1 MEHIFPLLLQRKGEK
16 MKKICDA
23 MKKSIL
29 FAGIKE
35 EELEQVISCF
45 DIRLSY
51 YDRDQFVVHQGERA
65 KGVGLVI
72 SGRLHIVREDF
83 LGNREILTEVG
94 PGDIFDE
101 VYAVLA
107 DEYQS
112 IAVAAV
118 QQAEVAFFS
127 MEKMLTTCSSNCT
140 FHNIIIKNMLR
151 AMAQKNLML
160 TRKMAHLSRKSIREK
175 LVSYL
180 SDESSRQGKR
190 EIVIP
195 FNRQQLADYLSVERS
210 ALSRELSKMR
220 DEGMIEFY
228 KNRFILYN

>member
-1 MEHIFPLLLQRKGEK
+1 

-23 MKKSIL
+23 MEKSVL
-29 FAGIKE
+29 FWGIKE
-35 EELEQVISCF
+35 EDLERVISCF
-45 DIRLSY
+45 DVKLSR
-51 YDRDQFVVHQGERA
+51 YDREQFVIHQGERA
-65 KGVGLVI
+65 KGVGLVV
-72 SGRLHIVREDF
+72 SGQLHIIREDF
-83 LGNREILTEVG
+83 LGNREILTEVET
-94 PGDIFDE
+94 GDIFDE

-107 DEYQS
+107 DECQS
-112 IAVAAV
+112 IAVVTV

-127 MEKMLTTCSSNCT
+127 IDKMLTTCSSNCS

-151 AMAQKNLML
+151 VMAQKNLML

-190 EIVIP
+190 EITIS

-210 ALSRELSKMR
+210 ALSRELSKMK
-220 DEGMIEFY
+220 DEGLIEFY
-228 KNRFILYN
+228 KNHFVLYNGFTI

>member
-1 MEHIFPLLLQRKGEK
+1 
-16 MKKICDA
+16 MKKVCDA
-23 MKKSIL
+23 MKKSVL
-29 FAGIKE
+29 FWDIKE
-35 EELEQVISCF
+35 EDLERVISCF
-45 DIRLSY
+45 DVKLSR
-51 YDRDQFVVHQGERA
+51 YDRDEFVIHQGERA
-65 KGVGLVI
+65 KGVGLVV
-72 SGRLHIVREDF
+72 SGQLHIIREDF

-94 PGDIFDE
+94 AGDIFDE

-112 IAVAAV
+112 IAVVAV
-118 QQAEVAFFS
+118 QPTEAAFFS
-127 MEKMLTTCSSNCT
+127 IDKMLTTCSSNCT

-151 AMAQKNLML
+151 VMAQKNLML

-190 EIVIP
+190 EIKIP

-210 ALSRELSKMR
+210 ALSRELSKMKE
-220 DEGMIEFY
+220 EGLIEFY
-228 KNRFILYN
+228 KNQFVLYHVT

>member
-1 MEHIFPLLLQRKGEK
+1 MKNIFPLLLQRKGEK

-23 MKKSIL
+23 MKKSVL
-29 FAGIKE
+29 FLGIKE
-35 EELEQVISCF
+35 EDLERVISCF
-45 DIRLSY
+45 DVKLSH

-72 SGRLHIVREDF
+72 SGQLHIIREDF

-107 DEYQS
+107 EEYQS
-112 IAVAAV
+112 IAVVAV

-127 MEKMLTTCSSNCT
+127 MEKMLTTCSSNCD

-151 AMAQKNLML
+151 TMAQKNLML

-190 EIVIP
+190 ELIIP

-210 ALSRELSKMR
+210 ALSRELSKMK
-220 DEGMIEFY
+220 DEGLIEFY
-228 KNRFILYN
+228 KNQFILYN

>member
-1 MEHIFPLLLQRKGEK
+1 
-16 MKKICDA
+16 MKKVCDA
-23 MKKSIL
+23 MKKSVL
-29 FAGIKE
+29 FWDIKE
-35 EELEQVISCF
+35 EDLERVISCF
-45 DIRLSY
+45 DVKLSR
-51 YDRDQFVVHQGERA
+51 YDRDEFVIHQGERA
-65 KGVGLVI
+65 KGVGLVV
-72 SGRLHIVREDF
+72 SGQFHIIREDF

-94 PGDIFDE
+94 AGDIFDE

-112 IAVAAV
+112 IAVVAV
-118 QQAEVAFFS
+118 QPTEAAFFS
-127 MEKMLTTCSSNCT
+127 IDKMLTTCSSNCT

-151 AMAQKNLML
+151 VMAQKNLML

-190 EIVIP
+190 EIKIP

-210 ALSRELSKMR
+210 ALSRELSKMKE
-220 DEGMIEFY
+220 EGLIEFY
-228 KNRFILYN
+228 KNQFVLYHVT

>member
-1 MEHIFPLLLQRKGEK
+1 

-23 MKKSIL
+23 MKKSVL
-29 FAGIKE
+29 FWGIRE
-35 EELEQVISCF
+35 EDLEQIVSCF
-45 DIRLSY
+45 EVKLSRY
-51 YDRDQFVVHQGERA
+51 ERDEFVIHQGERA
-65 KGVGLVI
+65 KGVGLVV
-72 SGRLHIVREDF
+72 SGQLHIIREDF

-112 IAVAAV
+112 IAVVAV
-118 QQAEVAFFS
+118 QQAEAAFLS
-127 MEKMLTTCSSNCT
+127 IDKMLTTCSSNCT

-151 AMAQKNLML
+151 VMAQKNLML

-190 EIVIP
+190 EIKIP

-210 ALSRELSKMR
+210 ALSRELSKMK
-220 DEGMIEFY
+220 DEGLIEFY
-228 KNRFILYN
+228 KNQFVLYNIT